1 MKQTKSEPNVVFDL
15 ELIHKYNK
23 SGPRYTSYPTAVQ
36 FGPELSDSRY
46 QQIARATNEDPI
58 PRPLSLYFHIPFCD
72 TVCFY
77 CACNKVATKNH
88 ALAGPYLEHMYR
100 ELALQSKLFDS
111 DRQVEQLHWGGGTPT
126 FLSHDEIYELMSV
139 IRQNFHLADDR
150 TGEFS
155 IEVDPRETDA
165 KTVALLREVGFNRMS
180 IGVQD
185 FDPVVQQAVNRIQP
199 REVTL
204 ETLQSARQ
212 QGFRSINLDL
222 IYGLPRQTIE
232 SFFRTMEEIIDLKP
246 DRLSIF
252 NYAHLPERFKPQ
264 RRIQARDLPSAA
276 DKLQILQ
283 NTIHQLTDA
292 GYIFIGMDHFAR
304 PDDEL
309 VLAQQ
314 EGRLHRNFQG
324 YSTHAGCDLVGIG
337 ATSIG
342 MVGDSY
348 SQNLHR
354 IDEYNARIDSERLAV
369 YHGIELNRDDL
380 IRREVITQLMCH
392 FTLQTN
398 TLSESLGIDFWDYF
412 SSEKTALLPMQ
423 QDGMIAIHSEGIRVT
438 PRGRLL
444 IRNICMVFDHYLSQQ
459 DNIKRFSRV
468 I

>member
-1 MKQTKSEPNVVFDL
+1 MTLNRQELGVVFDL
-15 ELIHKYNK
+15 DLIHKYNK

-36 FGPELSDSRY
+36 FSPKLDDVCYR
-46 QQIARATNEDPI
+46 QIALATNAAPI

-88 ALAGPYLEHMYR
+88 TLSGPYLEHMYR
-100 ELALQSKLFDS
+100 EMAMQSALFSD

-126 FLSHDEIYELMSV
+126 FLSHQEIRELMAV
-139 IRQNFHLADDR
+139 TRQNFHLADDS

-165 KTVALLREVGFNRMS
+165 ATVALLREVGFNRMS

-185 FDPVVQQAVNRIQP
+185 FDPEVQKAVNRIQP

-204 ETLQSARQ
+204 ETLDSARKH
-212 QGFRSINLDL
+212 GFRSINLDL
-222 IYGLPRQTIE
+222 IYGLPKQTVA
-232 SFFRTMEEIIDLKP
+232 SFSRTLGEVIALKP
-246 DRLSIF
+246 DRLSVF

-264 RRIQARDLPSAA
+264 RRIQVLDLPSAA

-283 NTIHQLTDA
+283 NAITQLTDA

-309 VLAQQ
+309 VQAQQ

-324 YSTHAGCDLVGIG
+324 YSTHAGCDLIGFG

-342 MVGDSY
+342 MVGHSY

-354 IDEYNARIDSERLAV
+354 IDEYNARIDAGRLAV
-369 YHGIELNRDDL
+369 YQGIELSQDDL

-392 FTLQTN
+392 FQLDTRS
-398 TLSESLGIDFWDYF
+398 LSEVMEIDFWDYF
-412 SSEKTALLPMQ
+412 DRERNALQPMQ
-423 QDGMIAIHSEGIRVT
+423 EDGMIIIKADGIQVT
-438 PRGRLL
+438 ARGRLL
-444 IRNICMVFDHYLSQQ
+444 IRNICMEFDHYLNQP

>member
-1 MKQTKSEPNVVFDL
+1 MTQNTQEPNVVFDL
-15 ELIHKYNK
+15 NLIHKYNK

-36 FGPELSDSRY
+36 FSPKLDDERY
-46 QQIARATNEDPI
+46 QQIAQDTNEDPI

-77 CACNKVATKNH
+77 CACNKLATKNH
-88 ALAGPYLEHMYR
+88 ALAGPYLEHVYR
-100 ELALQSKLFDS
+100 ELAMQSRLFDN

-126 FLSHDEIYELMSV
+126 FLSHHEIRELMAV
-139 IRQNFHLADDR
+139 TRQNFHLADDS

-165 KTVALLREVGFNRMS
+165 ETVALLREVGFNRMS

-185 FDPVVQQAVNRIQP
+185 FDPAVLKAVNRIQP

-212 QGFRSINLDL
+212 YGFRSINLDL
-222 IYGLPRQTIE
+222 IYGLPMQTVE
-232 SFFRTMEEIIDLKP
+232 SFSRTLDEIIDLKP
-246 DRLSIF
+246 DRLSVF

-264 RRIQARDLPSAA
+264 RRIQVIDLPSAT

-283 NTIHQLTDA
+283 NTIRQLTDA
-292 GYIFIGMDHFAR
+292 GYVFIGMDHFAR

-309 VLAQQ
+309 VQAQR

-324 YSTHAGCDLVGIG
+324 YSTHAGCDLIGFG

-354 IDEYNARIDSERLAV
+354 IDEYNARIDAGRLAV

-392 FTLQTN
+392 FQIQTD
-398 TLSESLGIDFWDYF
+398 TLSATLGIDFWEYF
-412 SSEKTALLPMQ
+412 QREKMALQPML
-423 QDGMIAIHSEGIRVT
+423 QDGMIVMSRSGIQVT
-438 PRGRLL
+438 PSGRLL
-444 IRNICMVFDHYLSQQ
+444 IRNICMEFDHYLNQP
-459 DNIKRFSRV
+459 DNITRFSRV